1 MYPLT
6 EAELALFLLSSI
18 ESRFLFPDRESF
30 LPVRVSHCS
39 AARICGTQGFGMRTR
54 ASRATSSIISAAVIW
69 FVVLFRQ
76 NRTYRPV
83 ESREPAPEP
92 GDDHAALVRTGGGD
106 KAGAPGDH
114 LQLQRAGATRGHS
127 GRSRAMAGTRCEFA
141 RPCPAALRRLFACPT
156 PPAHPGARTGAE
168 ARCSH
173 LWHAGSHTDLTE
185 QVCLCLLWMN
195 RKAPG
200 PAWGG
205 TPV

>member
-18 ESRFLFPDRESF
+18 ESRFLFPDREDF
-30 LPVRVSHCS
+30 FAGRVAHCT
-39 AARICGTQGFGMRTR
+39 AARSFGTQGFGMRTR

-69 FVVLFRQ
+69 YVVLFRQ

-114 LQLQRAGATRGHS
+114 LQLQREVASRCHS
-127 GRSRAMAGTRCEFA
+127 VRMIAMVSTPGE
-141 RPCPAALRRLFACPT
+141 CP
-156 PPAHPGARTGAE
+156 PPYP
-168 ARCSH
+168 
-173 LWHAGSHTDLTE
+173 
-185 QVCLCLLWMN
+185 
-195 RKAPG
+195 
-200 PAWGG
+200 
-205 TPV
+205 